1 MLMSMVGD
9 IHAQKL
15 IDKLY
20 LVTELSRLQNGAQYG
35 RKKMPEQK
43 KRKAELVAIKAG
55 KVVVR
60 DTRMATEEEF
70 KRWNTNFG
78 KHTFIDMFWRWAE

>member
-1 MLMSMVGD
+1 
-9 IHAQKL
+9 
-15 IDKLY
+15 
-20 LVTELSRLQNGAQYG
+20 
-35 RKKMPEQK
+35 MPEQK
-43 KRKAELVAIKAG
+43 KRKAELVAIKGG